1 MQNTNATLNFLKHL
15 LLDFSERV
23 SIMAHDK
30 YVSRDKFYFV
40 VYQFSIVK
48 RGLACGSQRLWLN

>member
-1 MQNTNATLNFLKHL
+1 MQNTNANLNFLKHL

-23 SIMAHDK
+23 SIMAH
-30 YVSRDKFYFV
+30 DKFYFV